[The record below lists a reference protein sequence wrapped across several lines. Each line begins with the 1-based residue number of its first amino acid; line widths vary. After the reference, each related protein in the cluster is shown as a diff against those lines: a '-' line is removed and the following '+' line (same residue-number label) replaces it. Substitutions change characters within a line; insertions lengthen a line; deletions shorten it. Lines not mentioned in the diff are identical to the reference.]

1 MKRIDELSNLEQKQ
15 QKFYELGQFGMY
27 NVLKDLEKQGL
38 YLQPLIIGML
48 DNLIAATFK
57 KVDNEEVALKVIQ
70 RITST
75 YLINNNTKH

>member
-1 MKRIDELSNLEQKQ
+1 MKRIDELSNLEQQQ

-57 KVDNEEVALKVIQ
+57 KVGNEEVTLKVIQ
-70 RITST
+70 RITAT

>member
-1 MKRIDELSNLEQKQ
+1 MKRIDELSNLEQQQ

>member
-57 KVDNEEVALKVIQ
+57 KVNNQEVALKVIQ

>member
-57 KVDNEEVALKVIQ
+57 KVGNEEVALKVIQ

>member
-27 NVLKDLEKQGL
+27 NVLKDLEKKGL

-48 DNLIAATFK
+48 DNLIAATIK
-57 KVDNEEVALKVIQ
+57 KVGNEEVALKVIQ
-70 RITST
+70 RITAT

>member
-48 DNLIAATFK
+48 DNLIAATIK
-57 KVDNEEVALKVIQ
+57 KVGNEEVALKVIQ
-70 RITST
+70 RITAT

>member
-57 KVDNEEVALKVIQ
+57 KVGNEEVALKVIQ
-70 RITST
+70 RITAA

>member
-57 KVDNEEVALKVIQ
+57 KVGNEEVGLKVIQ
-70 RITST
+70 RITAT